1 MATHLHTVRQMTAAR
16 ASVDRL
22 ARRKPVAAV
31 WFGAACFS
39 TGPIF
44 IAEASIRGAA
54 FAFWRLWLGTALLG
68 VLVAVSHRR
77 AGVHL
82 DRQGVRWAVGAGV
95 AFALHQYMLTVALEE
110 ASVVTVTLM
119 GTLSPVIVAVLAIP
133 LFGERPSLRFRA
145 WSVVSLAGAAV
156 IAFGGSG
163 GGDSSGRGALLAVGQ
178 VVFYAIYFVGSKQAR
193 GHMETTPFLFVATAT
208 ATVIVSGLVAV
219 AGAPVGEATGRD
231 LLLCAAVALLPGFV
245 GHFAITWSLRWVPAN
260 VPPVILL
267 SGPVM
272 SGFLAYVVL
281 DQVLTWQELAGGLV
295 TLVGVA
301 GALTLGDPV
310 EDEYEGLASPE
321 AT

>member
-1 MATHLHTVRQMTAAR
+1 MTAAL
-16 ASVDRL
+16 ASVERL
-22 ARRKPVAAV
+22 ARTRPVVAV

-39 TGPIF
+39 TGPIL
-44 IAEASIRGAA
+44 IAGASLRGAA

-68 VLVAVSHRR
+68 ALVALSHRR
-77 AGVHL
+77 SPVHL
-82 DRQGVRWAVGAGV
+82 DREGVRWAVGAGV

-156 IAFGGSG
+156 VAFGGSG
-163 GGDSSGRGALLAVGQ
+163 GASSGRGVLLAVGQ

-208 ATVIVSGLVAV
+208 ATVIVSGLVAL
-219 AGAPVGEATGRD
+219 AGAPVGDATGRD

-272 SGFLAYVVL
+272 SGFLAYLIL
-281 DQVLTWQELAGGLV
+281 DQGLTWQELVGGVV
-295 TLVGVA
+295 TLAGVA
-301 GALTLGDPV
+301 GALVLGDPV
-310 EDEYEGLASPE
+310 DDEYEGLASPE
-321 AT
+321 GT